1 MKMLLSSLILLSGL
15 SFVTAAC
22 SPTEDPVNTEEP
34 TPTPEPEPTP
44 EPQPGSGRTLVVYF
58 SCTNT
63 TKGIAKKLQKVPM
76 EHFITSFLKRPT
88 RMKT

>member
-34 TPTPEPEPTP
+34 TPPN
-44 EPQPGSGRTLVVYF
+44 RNRV
-58 SCTNT
+58 
-63 TKGIAKKLQKVPM
+63 ADA
-76 EHFITSFLKRPT
+76 H
-88 RMKT
+88 

>member
-44 EPQPGSGRTLVVYF
+44 EPQPGSGRTLVVYLRIQR
-58 SCTNT
+58 
-63 TKGIAKKLQKVPM
+63 KVLQKKLQKVPM